1 MIRPGLL
8 LAALAALAGCAV
20 GPDYERPAFG
30 ADAEWRQPVAGDA
43 AGGADWWRNFGDPE
57 LASLVNR
64 ALAGNRELAGAV
76 ARVDAAIASRRAARG
91 ALLPAVVADAR
102 YTRFEQSLASP
113 RVAQELVRA
122 GIIPR
127 DGEFYNASLET
138 SWELDL
144 AGGIRRSV
152 ERDDARAQAALA
164 AADAVALQV
173 AAETVAAYT
182 DWQTFARR
190 AEAARRN
197 AALQSETLEIIEG
210 KVRLGLTRRLDAVRA
225 AAALAELRGR
235 VPGLEA
241 ARAAARERLAV
252 LVGTTSDQLAL
263 AVHAP
268 DPAAPG
274 EIPVGLKSELLRRR
288 PDVLAAERTLAAAVA
303 DQGVAAA
310 AFFPSLTLSASG
322 GFEAGD
328 VGDLMTSSCYWA
340 MPANAAAGDARSS
353 GIVPFVRWPL
363 FQGGRLRA
371 VRAAA
376 DARQREALADYE
388 QAVLRA
394 FADSESAIAGYAS
407 ARRAAAAVR
416 EAQRFAAEA
425 ESLAARLYREGLV
438 DYLTLLDAQRQLAV
452 IDDALASAEGEV
464 SLAAAR
470 LYKSLGGG
478 WGDGAA

>member
-328 VGDLMTSSCYWA
+328 VGDLMT
-340 MPANAAAGDARSS
+340 GDARSS